1 MLITVPQLGS
11 ENRIR
16 INLRRL
22 ADELDAACRERG
34 LSLRQ
39 AANELGL
46 SPSTLTR
53 IRQGRRPDADAL
65 AVLLAWL
72 DLNPRALLRADD
84 PARLAHAS
92 ETGRERRVRPAR
104 TRSVR

>member
-1 MLITVPQLGS
+1 MPHLGS
-11 ENRIR
+11 KNETR
-16 INLRRL
+16 INLSRL
-22 ADELDAACRERG
+22 ADELDKTCRERG

-39 AANELGL
+39 VSYDLGL

-72 DLNPRALLRADD
+72 DLSPRALLAPDD
-84 PARLAHAS
+84 PARLMGPGPA
-92 ETGRERRVRPAR
+92 REERSRPAR
-104 TRSVR
+104 RPSVRR